1 MKPNYFKLFAGIPL
15 ILCCLFLSSCK
26 IMKPSDYKKAK
37 EVVSS
42 ELAKVGLHGN
52 VKINRLSWQAL
63 EIPGY
68 NVDFTYSEKT
78 YDGQTVP
85 LEVHAFLQNDWSD
98 PYGQTTPSYK
108 EVFTEQKIVQKKEAQ
123 LLDKLKKQDLGL
135 TLSYFHFISNVDS
148 SYQKESAEE
157 LEELAAQ
164 NRQEGKNDFA
174 GYYQI
179 PYATLIQK
187 GLVRMMISVEDD
199 QAIQEK
205 DLKSAAKK
213 LDASDL
219 PDGDYDFYYSK
230 GSYAD
235 SISYSFKVKDG
246 KVIFYEDQNKPE

>member
-1 MKPNYFKLFAGIPL
+1 MKPNFFKPLVGIPL

-37 EVVSS
+37 EVVSG
-42 ELAKVGLHGN
+42 ELVKVGLHGD
-52 VKINRLSWQAL
+52 VKINCLSWQAL

-68 NVDFTYSEKT
+68 KVDFTYSEKT

-108 EVFTEQKIVQKKEAQ
+108 EVFTDQKSVQKKEAQ

-135 TLSYFHFISNVDS
+135 TLSYFHFLPNVSS
-148 SYQKESAEE
+148 SYQKEAAEE

-164 NRQEGKNDFA
+164 NRQEGKKDFA

-179 PYATLIQK
+179 PYTTLIQK
-187 GLVRMMISVEDD
+187 GMVRMMISVEDD
-199 QAIQEK
+199 QVIQEK
-205 DLKSAAKK
+205 DLKAAAKK

-219 PDGDYDFYYSK
+219 PDGDYDFYYLNFKNKDHESV
-230 GSYAD
+230 SYN
-235 SISYSFKVKDG
+235 FKVKDG
-246 KVIFYEDQNKPE
+246 QVMKLD

>member
-1 MKPNYFKLFAGIPL
+1 MKPNYSKLFAWMPL
-15 ILCCLFLSSCK
+15 FLCCLFLSSCK

-37 EVVSS
+37 EVVSG

-68 NVDFTYSEKT
+68 KVDFTYSEKT

-108 EVFTEQKIVQKKEAQ
+108 EVFTDQKSVQKKEAQ

-135 TLSYFHFISNVDS
+135 TLSYFHFLPNVSS
-148 SYQKESAEE
+148 SYQKEAAEE

-164 NRQEGKNDFA
+164 NRQEGKKDFA

-179 PYATLIQK
+179 PYTTLIQK
-187 GLVRMMISVEDD
+187 GMVRMMISVEDD
-199 QAIQEK
+199 QVIQEK
-205 DLKSAAKK
+205 DLKAAAKK

-219 PDGDYDFYYSK
+219 PDGDYDFYYLNFKNKDHESV
-230 GSYAD
+230 SYN
-235 SISYSFKVKDG
+235 FKVKDG
-246 KVIFYEDQNKPE
+246 LVMKLD

>member
-1 MKPNYFKLFAGIPL
+1 
-15 ILCCLFLSSCK
+15 
-26 IMKPSDYKKAK
+26 MKPSDYKKAK

-52 VKINRLSWQAL
+52 VKINSLSWQAL

-68 NVDFTYSEKT
+68 KVDFTYSEKT

-108 EVFTEQKIVQKKEAQ
+108 EVFTEQKVVQKKEAQ
-123 LLDKLKKQDLGL
+123 LLDKLKKQDLGM
-135 TLSYFHFISNVDS
+135 TLSYFHFLPNVSS
-148 SYQKESAEE
+148 SYQKEAAAE

-164 NRQEGKNDFA
+164 NRQEGKKDFA

-187 GLVRMMISVEDD
+187 GMVRMMISVEDD
-199 QAIQEK
+199 QSIQEK
-205 DLKSAAKK
+205 DLKAAAKK
-213 LDASDL
+213 LDASVL
-219 PDGDYDFYYSK
+219 PDGDYDFYYLDFK
-230 GSYAD
+230 NKEHE
-235 SISYSFKVKDG
+235 SISYHFNVKDG
-246 KVIFYEDQNKPE
+246 QVVKLDQ

>member
-1 MKPNYFKLFAGIPL
+1 MKLNDFKLFAGIPL
-15 ILCCLFLSSCK
+15 VLCCLLLSSCK
-26 IMKPSDYKKAK
+26 IMTPSDYKKAK

-42 ELAKVGLHGN
+42 ELAKVGLHGD

-68 NVDFTYSEKT
+68 KVDFTYSEKT

-108 EVFTEQKIVQKKEAQ
+108 EVFTEQKVVQKKEAQ
-123 LLDKLKKQDLGL
+123 LLDKLKKQDLGM
-135 TLSYFHFISNVDS
+135 TLSYFHFLPNVSS
-148 SYQKESAEE
+148 SYQKEAAAE

-164 NRQEGKNDFA
+164 NRQEGKKDFA

-187 GLVRMMISVEDD
+187 GMVRMMISVEDD
-199 QAIQEK
+199 QSIQEK
-205 DLKSAAKK
+205 DLKAAAKK
-213 LDASDL
+213 LDASVL
-219 PDGDYDFYYSK
+219 PDGDYDFYYLDFK
-230 GSYAD
+230 NKD
-235 SISYSFKVKDG
+235 HESISYHFNVKDG
-246 KVIFYEDQNKPE
+246 QVVKLDQ

>member
-1 MKPNYFKLFAGIPL
+1 MKLNYFKLFAGIPL

-52 VKINRLSWQAL
+52 IKINRLSWQAL

-68 NVDFTYSEKT
+68 KVDFTYSEKT

-187 GLVRMMISVEDD
+187 GMVRMMISVEDD

-205 DLKSAAKK
+205 DLKAAAKK

-219 PDGDYDFYYSK
+219 PDGDYVFYYLDFK
-230 GSYAD
+230 NKD
-235 SISYSFKVKDG
+235 HESITYKFNVKDG
-246 KVIFYEDQNKPE
+246 QVVKLDQ

>member
-1 MKPNYFKLFAGIPL
+1 MKLNYFKLFAGIPL
-15 ILCCLFLSSCK
+15 ILCCLLLSSCK
-26 IMKPSDYKKAK
+26 IMTSSDYKKAK

-68 NVDFTYSEKT
+68 KVDFTYSEKT

-108 EVFTEQKIVQKKEAQ
+108 EVFTEQKVVQKKEAQ
-123 LLDKLKKQDLGL
+123 LLDKLKKQDLGM
-135 TLSYFHFISNVDS
+135 TLSYFHFLPNVSS
-148 SYQKESAEE
+148 SYQKEAAAE

-174 GYYQI
+174 GYYHI

-187 GLVRMMISVEDD
+187 GMVRMMISVEDD
-199 QAIQEK
+199 QSIQEK
-205 DLKSAAKK
+205 DLKAAAKK
-213 LDASDL
+213 LDASVL
-219 PDGDYDFYYSK
+219 PDGDYDFYYLDFK
-230 GSYAD
+230 NKD
-235 SISYSFKVKDG
+235 HESISYHFNVKDG
-246 KVIFYEDQNKPE
+246 QVVKLDQ

>member
-78 YDGQTVP
+78 YDDQTVP

-187 GLVRMMISVEDD
+187 GMVRMMISVEDD

-205 DLKSAAKK
+205 DLKVAAKK

-219 PDGDYDFYYSK
+219 PDGDYDFYYLDFK
-230 GSYAD
+230 NKD
-235 SISYSFKVKDG
+235 HESITYKFNVKDG
-246 KVIFYEDQNKPE
+246 QVVKLDQ

>member
-1 MKPNYFKLFAGIPL
+1 MKLNYFKLFAGIPL
-15 ILCCLFLSSCK
+15 ILCCLLLSSCK

-52 VKINRLSWQAL
+52 IKINRLSWQAL

-68 NVDFTYSEKT
+68 KVDFTYSEKT

-187 GLVRMMISVEDD
+187 GMVRMMISVEDD

-205 DLKSAAKK
+205 DLKAAAKK

-219 PDGDYDFYYSK
+219 PDGDYVFYYLDFK
-230 GSYAD
+230 NKD
-235 SISYSFKVKDG
+235 HESITYKFNVKDG
-246 KVIFYEDQNKPE
+246 QVVKLDQ

>member
-1 MKPNYFKLFAGIPL
+1 MKLNYFKLFAGIPL
-15 ILCCLFLSSCK
+15 ILCCLLLSSCK

-52 VKINRLSWQAL
+52 IKINRLSLQAL

-68 NVDFTYSEKT
+68 KVDFTYSEKT

-187 GLVRMMISVEDD
+187 GMVRMMISVEDD
-199 QAIQEK
+199 QSIQEK
-205 DLKSAAKK
+205 DLKAAAKK
-213 LDASDL
+213 LDASVL
-219 PDGDYDFYYSK
+219 PDGDYDFYYLDFK
-230 GSYAD
+230 NKD
-235 SISYSFKVKDG
+235 HESISYHFNVKDG
-246 KVIFYEDQNKPE
+246 QVVKLDQ

>member
-1 MKPNYFKLFAGIPL
+1 MKSNYFKLLAGL
-15 ILCCLFLSSCK
+15 LLFLCCLFLSSCK

-37 EVVSS
+37 EVVSG
-42 ELAKVGLHGN
+42 ELVKVGLHGN

-68 NVDFTYSEKT
+68 KVDFTYSEKT

-108 EVFTEQKIVQKKEAQ
+108 EVFTDQKSVQKKEAQ

-135 TLSYFHFISNVDS
+135 TLSYFHFLPNVSS
-148 SYQKESAEE
+148 SYQKEAAEE

-164 NRQEGKNDFA
+164 NRQEGKKDFA

-179 PYATLIQK
+179 PYTTLIQK
-187 GLVRMMISVEDD
+187 GMVRMMISVEDD

-205 DLKSAAKK
+205 DLKAAAKK

-219 PDGDYDFYYSK
+219 PDGDYDFYYLNFKNKDHESV
-230 GSYAD
+230 SYN
-235 SISYSFKVKDG
+235 FKVKDG
-246 KVIFYEDQNKPE
+246 QVMKLD

>member
-1 MKPNYFKLFAGIPL
+1 MKHNYSKLFAGIPL
-15 ILCCLFLSSCK
+15 ILCCLFISSCK
-26 IMKPSDYKKAK
+26 IMTPSDYKKAK
-37 EVVSS
+37 EVVSGK
-42 ELAKVGLHGN
+42 LAKVGLHGN

-68 NVDFTYSEKT
+68 KVDFTYSEKT

-187 GLVRMMISVEDD
+187 GMVRMMISVEDD

-205 DLKSAAKK
+205 DLKAAAKK

-219 PDGDYDFYYSK
+219 PDGDYDFYYLDFK
-230 GSYAD
+230 NKD
-235 SISYSFKVKDG
+235 HESITYKFNVKDG
-246 KVIFYEDQNKPE
+246 QVVKLDQ

>member
-1 MKPNYFKLFAGIPL
+1 MKSNYFKLLAGL
-15 ILCCLFLSSCK
+15 LLFLSCLCLSSCK

-37 EVVSS
+37 EVVSG
-42 ELAKVGLHGN
+42 ELTKVGLHGD

-68 NVDFTYSEKT
+68 KVDFTYSEKT

-108 EVFTEQKIVQKKEAQ
+108 EVFTDQKSVQKKEAQ

-135 TLSYFHFISNVDS
+135 TLSYFHFLPNVSS
-148 SYQKESAEE
+148 SYQKEAAVE
-157 LEELAAQ
+157 LEDLAAQ
-164 NRQEGKNDFA
+164 NRQEGKKDFA

-179 PYATLIQK
+179 PYTTLIQK
-187 GLVRMMISVEDD
+187 GMVRMMISVEDD
-199 QAIQEK
+199 QVIQEK
-205 DLKSAAKK
+205 DLKAAAKK

-219 PDGDYDFYYSK
+219 PDGDYDFYYLDFKNKDHESV
-230 GSYAD
+230 SYN
-235 SISYSFKVKDG
+235 FKVKDG
-246 KVIFYEDQNKPE
+246 QVMKLD

>member
-108 EVFTEQKIVQKKEAQ
+108 EVFTEQKIVQ
-123 LLDKLKKQDLGL
+123 
-135 TLSYFHFISNVDS
+135 
-148 SYQKESAEE
+148 
-157 LEELAAQ
+157 
-164 NRQEGKNDFA
+164 
-174 GYYQI
+174 
-179 PYATLIQK
+179 
-187 GLVRMMISVEDD
+187 
-199 QAIQEK
+199 
-205 DLKSAAKK
+205 
-213 LDASDL
+213 
-219 PDGDYDFYYSK
+219 
-230 GSYAD
+230 
-235 SISYSFKVKDG
+235 
-246 KVIFYEDQNKPE
+246 

>member
-1 MKPNYFKLFAGIPL
+1 MKLNDFKLFAGIPL
-15 ILCCLFLSSCK
+15 VLCCLLLSSCK
-26 IMKPSDYKKAK
+26 IMTPSDYKKAK

-42 ELAKVGLHGN
+42 ELAKVGLHGD

-68 NVDFTYSEKT
+68 KVDFTYSEKT

-187 GLVRMMISVEDD
+187 GMVRMMISVEDD

-205 DLKSAAKK
+205 DLKAAAKK
-213 LDASDL
+213 LDASVL
-219 PDGDYDFYYSK
+219 PDGDYDFYYLDFK
-230 GSYAD
+230 NKD
-235 SISYSFKVKDG
+235 HESISYHFNVKDG
-246 KVIFYEDQNKPE
+246 QVVKLDQ

>member
-1 MKPNYFKLFAGIPL
+1 MT
-15 ILCCLFLSSCK
+15 S
-26 IMKPSDYKKAK
+26 SDYKKAQ

-42 ELAKVGLHGN
+42 ELAKVGLHGD

-68 NVDFTYSEKT
+68 KVDFTYSEKT

-108 EVFTEQKIVQKKEAQ
+108 EVFTEQKVVQKKEAQ
-123 LLDKLKKQDLGL
+123 LLDKLKKQDLGM
-135 TLSYFHFISNVDS
+135 TLSYFHFLPNVSS
-148 SYQKESAEE
+148 SYQKEAAAE

-164 NRQEGKNDFA
+164 NRQEGKKDFA

-187 GLVRMMISVEDD
+187 GMVRMMISVEDD
-199 QAIQEK
+199 QSIQEK
-205 DLKSAAKK
+205 DLKAAAKK
-213 LDASDL
+213 LDASVL
-219 PDGDYDFYYSK
+219 PDGDYDFYYLDFK
-230 GSYAD
+230 NKEHE
-235 SISYSFKVKDG
+235 SISYHFNVKDG
-246 KVIFYEDQNKPE
+246 QVVKLDQ

>member
-68 NVDFTYSEKT
+68 KVDFTYSEKT

-187 GLVRMMISVEDD
+187 GMVRMMISVEDD

-205 DLKSAAKK
+205 DLKAAAKK
-213 LDASDL
+213 LDASDI
-219 PDGDYDFYYSK
+219 PDGDYDFYYLDFK
-230 GSYAD
+230 NKD
-235 SISYSFKVKDG
+235 HESITYKFNVKDG
-246 KVIFYEDQNKPE
+246 QVVKLDQ

>member
-1 MKPNYFKLFAGIPL
+1 MKLNYFKLFAGIPL

-52 VKINRLSWQAL
+52 IKINRLSWQAL

-68 NVDFTYSEKT
+68 KVDFTYSEKT

-108 EVFTEQKIVQKKEAQ
+108 EVFTDQKSVQKKEAQ

-135 TLSYFHFISNVDS
+135 TLSYFHFLPNVSS
-148 SYQKESAEE
+148 SYQKEAAEE

-164 NRQEGKNDFA
+164 NRQEGKKDFA

-179 PYATLIQK
+179 PYTTLIQK
-187 GLVRMMISVEDD
+187 GMVRMMISVEDD
-199 QAIQEK
+199 QVIQEK
-205 DLKSAAKK
+205 DLKAAAKK

-219 PDGDYDFYYSK
+219 PDGDYDFYYLNFKNKDHESV
-230 GSYAD
+230 SYN
-235 SISYSFKVKDG
+235 FKVKDG
-246 KVIFYEDQNKPE
+246 QVMKLD

>member
-1 MKPNYFKLFAGIPL
+1 MKPNYFKLLAGIPL
-15 ILCCLFLSSCK
+15 ILCCLLLSSCK
-26 IMKPSDYKKAK
+26 IMKPSDYKKAQ

-52 VKINRLSWQAL
+52 VKINSLSWQAL

-68 NVDFTYSEKT
+68 KVDFTYSEKT

-187 GLVRMMISVEDD
+187 GMVRMMISVEDD
-199 QAIQEK
+199 QSIQEK
-205 DLKSAAKK
+205 DLKAAAKK
-213 LDASDL
+213 LDASVL
-219 PDGDYDFYYSK
+219 PDGDYDFYYLDFK
-230 GSYAD
+230 NKD
-235 SISYSFKVKDG
+235 HESISYHFNVKDG
-246 KVIFYEDQNKPE
+246 QVVKLDQ

>member
-1 MKPNYFKLFAGIPL
+1 MKPNFFKPLEVIPL
-15 ILCCLFLSSCK
+15 FLCCLFLSSCK

-37 EVVSS
+37 EVVSG

-52 VKINRLSWQAL
+52 IKINRLSWQAL

-68 NVDFTYSEKT
+68 KVDFTYSEKT

-85 LEVHAFLQNDWSD
+85 LEVHALLQNDWSD

-108 EVFTEQKIVQKKEAQ
+108 EVFTEQKTVQKKESQ

-135 TLSYFHFISNVDS
+135 TFSYFHFLPNVDS
-148 SYQKESAEE
+148 SYQKEAAEE

-164 NRQEGKNDFA
+164 NRQEGKKDSA

-179 PYATLIQK
+179 AYTSLIQK
-187 GLVRMMISVEDD
+187 GMVRMMISVEDD
-199 QAIQEK
+199 QVIQEK
-205 DLKSAAKK
+205 DLKAAAKK

-219 PDGDYDFYYSK
+219 PDGDYDFYYLNFKNKDHESV
-230 GSYAD
+230 SYN
-235 SISYSFKVKDG
+235 FKVKDG
-246 KVIFYEDQNKPE
+246 QVMKLD

>member
-68 NVDFTYSEKT
+68 KVDFTYSEKT

-187 GLVRMMISVEDD
+187 GMVRMMISVEDD

-205 DLKSAAKK
+205 DLKAAAKK

-219 PDGDYDFYYSK
+219 PDGDYDFYYLDFK
-230 GSYAD
+230 NKD
-235 SISYSFKVKDG
+235 HESISYHFNVKDG
-246 KVIFYEDQNKPE
+246 QVVKLDQ

>member
-68 NVDFTYSEKT
+68 KVDFTYSEKT

-187 GLVRMMISVEDD
+187 GMVRMMISVEDD

-205 DLKSAAKK
+205 DLKAAAKK

-219 PDGDYDFYYSK
+219 PDGDYDFYYLDFK
-230 GSYAD
+230 NKD
-235 SISYSFKVKDG
+235 HESITYKFNVKDG
-246 KVIFYEDQNKPE
+246 QVVKLDQ

>member
-1 MKPNYFKLFAGIPL
+1 MKPNFFKLFAGIPL

-42 ELAKVGLHGN
+42 ELAKVGLHGDI
-52 VKINRLSWQAL
+52 KINRLSWQAL

-68 NVDFTYSEKT
+68 KVDFTYSEKT

-108 EVFTEQKIVQKKEAQ
+108 EVFTEQKAVQKEEAQ

-135 TLSYFHFISNVDS
+135 TLSYFHFLPNVSS
-148 SYQKESAEE
+148 SYQKEAAAE

-187 GLVRMMISVEDD
+187 GMVRMMISVEDD
-199 QAIQEK
+199 QSIQEK
-205 DLKSAAKK
+205 DLKAAAKK
-213 LDASDL
+213 LDASIL
-219 PDGDYDFYYSK
+219 PDGDYDFYYLDFK
-230 GSYAD
+230 NKD
-235 SISYSFKVKDG
+235 HESISYHFNVKDG
-246 KVIFYEDQNKPE
+246 QVVKLDQ

>member
-1 MKPNYFKLFAGIPL
+1 MKLNDFKLFAGIPL
-15 ILCCLFLSSCK
+15 VLCCLLLSSCK
-26 IMKPSDYKKAK
+26 IMTPSDYKKAK

-42 ELAKVGLHGN
+42 ELAKVGLHGD

-68 NVDFTYSEKT
+68 KVDFTYSEKT

-187 GLVRMMISVEDD
+187 GMVRMMISVEDD

-205 DLKSAAKK
+205 DLKAAAKK

-219 PDGDYDFYYSK
+219 PDGDYDFYYLDFK
-230 GSYAD
+230 NKD
-235 SISYSFKVKDG
+235 HESITYKFNVKDG
-246 KVIFYEDQNKPE
+246 QVVKLDQ

>member
-1 MKPNYFKLFAGIPL
+1 MT
-15 ILCCLFLSSCK
+15 S
-26 IMKPSDYKKAK
+26 SDYKKAQ

-42 ELAKVGLHGN
+42 ELAKVGLHGD

-68 NVDFTYSEKT
+68 KVDFTYSEKT

-123 LLDKLKKQDLGL
+123 LLDKLKKQDLGM
-135 TLSYFHFISNVDS
+135 TLSYFHFLPNVSS
-148 SYQKESAEE
+148 SYQKEAAEE

-187 GLVRMMISVEDD
+187 GLVHMMISVEDD

-205 DLKSAAKK
+205 DLKAAAKK
-213 LDASDL
+213 LDASVL
-219 PDGDYDFYYSK
+219 PDGDYDFYYLDFK
-230 GSYAD
+230 NKEHE
-235 SISYSFKVKDG
+235 SISYHFNVKDG
-246 KVIFYEDQNKPE
+246 QVVKLDQ

>member
-1 MKPNYFKLFAGIPL
+1 MKPNFFKPLVGIPL

-26 IMKPSDYKKAK
+26 IMTPSDYKKAK

-42 ELAKVGLHGN
+42 ELAKVGLHGD

-68 NVDFTYSEKT
+68 KVDFTYSEKT

-108 EVFTEQKIVQKKEAQ
+108 EVFTDQKSVQKKEAQ

-135 TLSYFHFISNVDS
+135 TLSYFHFLPNVSS
-148 SYQKESAEE
+148 SYQKEAAEE

-164 NRQEGKNDFA
+164 NRQEGKKDFA

-179 PYATLIQK
+179 PYTTLIQK
-187 GLVRMMISVEDD
+187 GMVRMMISVEDD
-199 QAIQEK
+199 QVIQEK
-205 DLKSAAKK
+205 DLKAAAKK

-219 PDGDYDFYYSK
+219 PDGDYDFYYLNFKNKDHESV
-230 GSYAD
+230 SYN
-235 SISYSFKVKDG
+235 FKVKDG
-246 KVIFYEDQNKPE
+246 QVMKLD

>member
-1 MKPNYFKLFAGIPL
+1 MKPNFFKPLAVIPL
-15 ILCCLFLSSCK
+15 FLCCLFLSSCK
-26 IMKPSDYKKAK
+26 IMTPSDYKKAK

-52 VKINRLSWQAL
+52 IKINRLSWQAL

-68 NVDFTYSEKT
+68 KVDFTYSEKT

-108 EVFTEQKIVQKKEAQ
+108 EVFTEQKTVQKKESQ

-135 TLSYFHFISNVDS
+135 TFSYFHFLPNVDS
-148 SYQKESAEE
+148 SYQKEAAEE

-164 NRQEGKNDFA
+164 NRQEGKKVFA

-179 PYATLIQK
+179 PYTTLIQK
-187 GLVRMMISVEDD
+187 GMVRMMISVEDD
-199 QAIQEK
+199 QVIQEK
-205 DLKSAAKK
+205 DLKAAAKK

-219 PDGDYDFYYSK
+219 PDGDYDFYYLNFKNKDHESV
-230 GSYAD
+230 SYN
-235 SISYSFKVKDG
+235 FKVKDG
-246 KVIFYEDQNKPE
+246 QVMKLD

>member
-68 NVDFTYSEKT
+68 NVDFTYSEKA

-187 GLVRMMISVEDD
+187 GMVRMMISVEDD

-205 DLKSAAKK
+205 DLKAAAKK

-219 PDGDYDFYYSK
+219 PDGDYDFYYLDFK
-230 GSYAD
+230 NKD
-235 SISYSFKVKDG
+235 HESITYKFNVKDG
-246 KVIFYEDQNKPE
+246 QVVKLDQ

>member
-1 MKPNYFKLFAGIPL
+1 
-15 ILCCLFLSSCK
+15 
-26 IMKPSDYKKAK
+26 MKPSDYKKAK

-52 VKINRLSWQAL
+52 IKINRLSWQAL

-68 NVDFTYSEKT
+68 KVDFTYSEKT

-108 EVFTEQKIVQKKEAQ
+108 EVFTEQKAVLKKEAQ
-123 LLDKLKKQDLGL
+123 LLDKLKKQDLGI
-135 TLSYFHFISNVDS
+135 TLSYFHFLPNVSS
-148 SYQKESAEE
+148 SYQKEAAEE

-199 QAIQEK
+199 QDIQEK
-205 DLKSAAKK
+205 DLKAAAKK
-213 LDASDL
+213 LDASVL
-219 PDGDYDFYYSK
+219 PDGDYDFYYLDFK
-230 GSYAD
+230 NKD
-235 SISYSFKVKDG
+235 HESISYHFIVKDG
-246 KVIFYEDQNKPE
+246 QVVKLDQ

>member
-68 NVDFTYSEKT
+68 KVDFTYSEKT

-108 EVFTEQKIVQKKEAQ
+108 EVFTEQKTVQKKEAQ

-135 TLSYFHFISNVDS
+135 TLSYFHFLSNVDS
-148 SYQKESAEE
+148 SYQKEAAEE

-199 QAIQEK
+199 QEIQEK
-205 DLKSAAKK
+205 DLKAAAKK

-219 PDGDYDFYYSK
+219 PDGDYDFYYLDFK
-230 GSYAD
+230 NKD
-235 SISYSFKVKDG
+235 HESISYHFNVKDG
-246 KVIFYEDQNKPE
+246 QVVKLDQ

>member
-1 MKPNYFKLFAGIPL
+1 MKLNYFKLFAGIPL
-15 ILCCLFLSSCK
+15 ILCCLLLSSCK

-52 VKINRLSWQAL
+52 IKINRLSWQAL

-68 NVDFTYSEKT
+68 KVDFTYSEKT

-187 GLVRMMISVEDD
+187 GMVRMMISVEDD

-205 DLKSAAKK
+205 DLKAAAKK

-219 PDGDYDFYYSK
+219 PDGDYDFYYLDFK
-230 GSYAD
+230 NKD
-235 SISYSFKVKDG
+235 HESITYKFNVKDG
-246 KVIFYEDQNKPE
+246 QVVKLDQ

>member
-1 MKPNYFKLFAGIPL
+1 MKLNYFKLFAGIPL
-15 ILCCLFLSSCK
+15 ILCCLLLSSCK
-26 IMKPSDYKKAK
+26 IMTSSDYKKAQ

-42 ELAKVGLHGN
+42 ELAKVGLHGD

-68 NVDFTYSEKT
+68 KVDFTYSEKT

-108 EVFTEQKIVQKKEAQ
+108 EVFTEQKVVQKKEAQ
-123 LLDKLKKQDLGL
+123 LLDKLKKQDLGM
-135 TLSYFHFISNVDS
+135 TLSYFHFLPNVSS
-148 SYQKESAEE
+148 SYQKEAAEE

-164 NRQEGKNDFA
+164 NRQEGKKDFA

-187 GLVRMMISVEDD
+187 GMVRMMISVEDD
-199 QAIQEK
+199 QSIQEK
-205 DLKSAAKK
+205 DLKAAAKK
-213 LDASDL
+213 LDASVL
-219 PDGDYDFYYSK
+219 PDGDYDFYYLDFK
-230 GSYAD
+230 NKD
-235 SISYSFKVKDG
+235 HESISYHSNVKDG
-246 KVIFYEDQNKPE
+246 QVVKLDQ

>member
-1 MKPNYFKLFAGIPL
+1 
-15 ILCCLFLSSCK
+15 
-26 IMKPSDYKKAK
+26 MKPSDYKKAK

-52 VKINRLSWQAL
+52 IKINRLSWQAL

-68 NVDFTYSEKT
+68 KVDFTYSEKT

-85 LEVHAFLQNDWSD
+85 LEVHVFLQNDWSD

-108 EVFTEQKIVQKKEAQ
+108 EVFTEQKTVQKKEAQ

-135 TLSYFHFISNVDS
+135 TLSYFHFLPNVSS
-148 SYQKESAEE
+148 SYQKEAAAE

-187 GLVRMMISVEDD
+187 GMVRMMISVEDD
-199 QAIQEK
+199 QSIQEK
-205 DLKSAAKK
+205 DLKAAAKK
-213 LDASDL
+213 LDASIL
-219 PDGDYDFYYSK
+219 PDGDYDFYYLDFK
-230 GSYAD
+230 NKD
-235 SISYSFKVKDG
+235 HESISYHFNVKDG
-246 KVIFYEDQNKPE
+246 QVVKLDQ

>member
-1 MKPNYFKLFAGIPL
+1 MKPNYFKLLAGISL
-15 ILCCLFLSSCK
+15 FLCCLLLSSCK
-26 IMKPSDYKKAK
+26 IMKPSDYKKAE
-37 EVVSS
+37 EVVSG
-42 ELAKVGLHGN
+42 ELVKVGLHGD

-68 NVDFTYSEKT
+68 KVDFTYSEKT

-108 EVFTEQKIVQKKEAQ
+108 EVFTEQKTVQKKESQ

-135 TLSYFHFISNVDS
+135 TFSYFHFLPNVDS
-148 SYQKESAEE
+148 SYQKEAAEE

-164 NRQEGKNDFA
+164 NRQGGKKDFA

-179 PYATLIQK
+179 PYTTLIQK
-187 GLVRMMISVEDD
+187 GMVRMMISVEDD
-199 QAIQEK
+199 QVIQEK
-205 DLKSAAKK
+205 DLKAAAKK

-219 PDGDYDFYYSK
+219 PDGDYDFYYLNFKNKDHESV
-230 GSYAD
+230 SYN
-235 SISYSFKVKDG
+235 FKVKDG
-246 KVIFYEDQNKPE
+246 QVMKLD

>member
-1 MKPNYFKLFAGIPL
+1 MT
-15 ILCCLFLSSCK
+15 
-26 IMKPSDYKKAK
+26 PSDYKKAK

-68 NVDFTYSEKT
+68 KVDFTYSEKT

-187 GLVRMMISVEDD
+187 GMVRMMISVEDD

-205 DLKSAAKK
+205 DLKAAAKK
-213 LDASDL
+213 LDASDI
-219 PDGDYDFYYSK
+219 PDGDYDFYYLDFK
-230 GSYAD
+230 NKD
-235 SISYSFKVKDG
+235 HESITYKFNVKDG
-246 KVIFYEDQNKPE
+246 QVVKLDQ